1 MAADTGSTTGTDIDH
16 GPTGDTG
23 GTGPNGPDRDRG
35 REIGREIT
43 VAVIDDHPAVAAGI
57 QAWYAASDPPIRV
70 VASGSTA
77 QTAWLPPGRDADVV
91 VLDLLLAPDHPECYG
106 DLRRLA
112 DAGRRVIVYTMRED
126 EQVALTCLELG
137 AFTFLTKAE
146 GQQHLVDA
154 TIAAAHD
161 RPYIAPALAGAFA
174 ADTKSHRPQLSAR
187 EQEVLIEWFQCESK
201 QAVARRIGIT
211 PNTVGTY
218 LDRVRLKYA
227 NVGRPAPTKAALV
240 VRAIQDGIITLE
252 EL

>member
-1 MAADTGSTTGTDIDH
+1 HRNARPVEQLLRRRGAHRGPAAVAPGRRHQHRHRRGCPVGPGNMAADTGSTTGTDIDH

-106 DLRRLA
+106 
-112 DAGRRVIVYTMRED
+112 
-126 EQVALTCLELG
+126 
-137 AFTFLTKAE
+137 
-146 GQQHLVDA
+146 
-154 TIAAAHD
+154 
-161 RPYIAPALAGAFA
+161 
-174 ADTKSHRPQLSAR
+174 
-187 EQEVLIEWFQCESK
+187 
-201 QAVARRIGIT
+201 
-211 PNTVGTY
+211 
-218 LDRVRLKYA
+218 
-227 NVGRPAPTKAALV
+227 
-240 VRAIQDGIITLE
+240 
-252 EL
+252 